1 MPARI
6 TRTSPLTDIP
16 HTMEFD
22 LYDQQEFEVRY
33 HAYQTGKV
41 LIQDAFPELSDDAR
55 EFIKTGITPLEWAKY
70 MGEDE

>member
-6 TRTSPLTDIP
+6 TRISPFTDIP

-22 LYDQQEFEVRY
+22 LYEQLDFESRLL
-33 HAYQTGKV
+33 AWQSGKC

-55 EFIKTGITPLEWAKY
+55 EFIKSGITPLEWIKY
-70 MGEDE
+70 MGGDN